1 MAALET
7 VYPYQGVET
16 TIQSE
21 AEWKQSIQADA
32 TKAFI
37 AADIDHS
44 GSIDSAEWIE
54 LSRKM
59 RALGRDRTIEMLFHS
74 LDADKT
80 YVYHLLRTLTLCSL
94 YK

>member
-16 TIQSE
+16 TIHSE

-37 AADIDHS
+37 TADIDRS

-59 RALGRDRTIEMLFHS
+59 RALARDRTIELLFYS

-80 YVYHLLRTLTLCSL
+80 YAHHLLRALTLCSL
-94 YK
+94 HK